1 MSKNNQGKRRGYR
14 DPTPARGNRIRVRGK
29 RLDQVDEDKIA
40 LAYWLLAKQLVEDQ
54 SEAAADGEGPAGAAV
69 DDRPDADATSK
80 DAA

>member
-54 SEAAADGEGPAGAAV
+54 SDAAAGGKAPADTPPGDAQ
-69 DDRPDADATSK
+69 DADAVSE